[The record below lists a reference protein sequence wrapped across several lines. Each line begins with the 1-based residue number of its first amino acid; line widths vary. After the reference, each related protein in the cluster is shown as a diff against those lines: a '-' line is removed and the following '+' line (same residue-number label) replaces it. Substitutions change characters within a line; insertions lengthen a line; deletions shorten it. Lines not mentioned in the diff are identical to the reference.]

1 MLASPPVFTCPLPS
15 LLKHLALLS
24 TLPTLL
30 LLSTPTPPFMCLSS
44 LGWGEAG
51 GELLVGRGDGGKEAC
66 LDTERR
72 ETRLVDGFDVI
83 LQSLECPMKNL
94 IFTQQVVVGWM

>member
-1 MLASPPVFTCPLPS
+1 MLASPPVFICPLPS

-24 TLPTLL
+24 TLPALL
-30 LLSTPTPPFMCLSS
+30 FLSAPTPPFMRLSS

-66 LDTERR
+66 LGTERR
-72 ETRLVDGFDVI
+72 ETHLVDGFEVV
-83 LQSLECPMKNL
+83 LQKVLNAR
-94 IFTQQVVVGWM
+94 